1 MKKLLKKDYGGLYHV
16 PDHFNIVVPRNPYAL
31 DYVPDQYKTQKMC
44 DKAVRMDPDA
54 LEGVPNRFKTQ
65 EMCDVAVMEDRY
77 ALEFVPDYR
86 KSEKMCDKVVWE
98 HPSSLQ
104 YVPDLF
110 VTQEQVKSWHDNDK
124 FYDDNKIIEWYYK
137 GHQKRKV
144 QKAQIK
150 KELMPITWHPSR
162 WWDWCVPEDEK
173 KETE

>member
-1 MKKLLKKDYGGLYHV
+1 
-16 PDHFNIVVPRNPYAL
+16 
-31 DYVPDQYKTQKMC
+31 
-44 DKAVRMDPDA
+44 
-54 LEGVPNRFKTQ
+54 
-65 EMCDVAVMEDRY
+65 MCDVAVMEDRY

-110 VTQEQVKSWHDNDK
+110 VTQEQVKSWHDNDN